1 MSFVLESVTKPAR
14 TNQFHSELEYL
25 WGKLAEDVSKHKTS
39 KVRKVMF
46 EEYLIP
52 FGSIRILVL
61 VVLQFFIEFIGKVVN
76 PFHSLSIVLQ
86 HGGFQV

>member
-39 KVRKVMF
+39 KVGKQ
-46 EEYLIP
+46 YLNIVVY
-52 FGSIRILVL
+52 VL
-61 VVLQFFIEFIGKVVN
+61 VA
-76 PFHSLSIVLQ
+76 IVLQ
-86 HGGFQV
+86 LLTEFIR